1 MRRSIVRPR
10 RQPAPVHPSS
20 RYAPHVQRD
29 RLENLT
35 ARWRARHDA
44 RRSEDRHPADPER
57 EALAAR
63 AFPFR
68 SVDPAA
74 YVAKHGAAM
83 GAFTYDEALYS
94 DPDLD
99 AWLLEVGR
107 LLRIRR

>member
-1 MRRSIVRPR
+1 MNRE
-10 RQPAPVHPSS
+10 
-20 RYAPHVQRD
+20 
-29 RLENLT
+29 RLSNLT

-44 RRSEDRHPADPER
+44 RRSQARPAADPAR

-68 SVDPAA
+68 SVSAAA
-74 YVAKHGAAM
+74 YVAEHGTDM
-83 GAFTYDEALYS
+83 TGFTYDEARYG

-107 LLRIRR
+107 LLRMRR